1 MSVSYRTV
9 DGTAIAGRDYSAA
22 SGTLTWSD
30 GDDAPKTFQV
40 RMLPNAGA
48 TNLTLNLSNASGGA
62 QIDQATASLSIS
74 SSTAPPTTTRKRSVH
89 H

>member
-1 MSVSYRTV
+1 
-9 DGTAIAGRDYSAA
+9 
-22 SGTLTWSD
+22 
-30 GDDAPKTFQV
+30 
-40 RMLPNAGA
+40 MLPNAGA